1 MSTVHDLQSRLNAI
15 PPSAPAG
22 EAAAGVAGA
31 PGMPAARRRRLMV
44 LGVVATVALGAAG
57 YYGQR
62 WWSVGRF
69 AVSTDDAYVRADNT
83 TLAAKVSGYVS
94 AIKVADNAQ
103 VSAGDVIATIDDGD
117 YRLAVAAA
125 AGKVATQRASVERI
139 GRQIDA
145 QRAAVA
151 QTTAQLGSAEA
162 GQKLAEADLDRQ
174 QALAAKDFAS
184 RQALERAVAGRDQAI
199 ASVASARA
207 GVAAAEANLAVL
219 AAQQQEAL
227 RALDELETARA
238 KAERDLSFTQIRA
251 PVDGVFGNRAMNIGD
266 FVQTGQRLASL
277 VPLDA
282 VFVDANF
289 KETQLDRLRPGQRV
303 SISVD
308 ALPGRS
314 IDGTVASLAPASG
327 SVFSLLPADNATGN
341 FTKIVQRVPVRI
353 RVPADVAGES
363 LLRPGMSVVVSVDTK
378 DMPAAAAL
386 PRRTRTAAARP
397 AD

>member
-1 MSTVHDLQSRLNAI
+1 MSTVHDLQSRLNVI

-22 EAAAGVAGA
+22 EGAAGEAGA
-31 PGMPAARRRRLMV
+31 PGMPAARRRRLVV

-83 TLAAKVSGYVS
+83 TLAAKVPGYVS

-151 QTTAQLGSAEA
+151 QTKAQLGSVEA
-162 GQKLAEADLDRQ
+162 ARTLAAADLDRQ

-184 RQALERAVAGRDQAI
+184 RQALERAGAGRDQAI

-219 AAQQQEAL
+219 AAPPPEAL
-227 RALDELETARA
+227 RGLDELETARA

-251 PVDGVFGNRAMNIGD
+251 PVDGVIGNRAMNVGD

-303 SISVD
+303 SITVD

-363 LLRPGMSVVVSVDTK
+363 LLRPGMSVVVSVDTR
-378 DMPAAAAL
+378 DMPATAAL
-386 PRRTRTAAARP
+386 PRRARTAAARP